1 MFGIFVQALFALLA
15 FALMAD
21 AHVVYVQH
29 TVTVTQAQP
38 VIVTVMVPGPA
49 PAEVVA
55 DVVSAAP
62 VAPLL
67 NAKRNF

>member
-1 MFGIFVQALFALLA
+1 MFGIFVQAIFALITLG
-15 FALMAD
+15 LIAD

-38 VIVTVMVPGPA
+38 VIVTVHVPA
-49 PAEVVA
+49 PEQKEQ
-55 DVVSAAP
+55 VVSS
-62 VAPLL
+62 APLL